1 MSMMNKYKSRL
12 AAAHSGGLLVGA
24 FLFPVIAWSGTLPA
38 EDGRKH
44 VGVASCA
51 ASQCHGSA
59 TTRSGSPVL
68 QTEYVSWTRT
78 DPHSGA
84 YQTLLGKKSQAIAAR
99 LGLRAA
105 EKADLCLDCHADN
118 VANSLRGE
126 RFQISDGVA
135 CESCHGGAG
144 QWLSTHDDAAGTS
157 RSANIEA
164 GMYPADR
171 PAERARLCL
180 SCHLGTKNKFAT
192 HSLMAA
198 GHPRLAFELDT
209 FTELWRTAGRQP
221 HYEIDQDYG
230 ERKEAAGH
238 VLTWVS
244 GLLADSRQRLSLI
257 QDQTFLR
264 GGLLPELGL
273 FDCHACHRTMKVVR
287 WQPRQRHR
295 GLARGMPYINDSS
308 FVMAIAVA
316 KGIDGELDAELSTAI
331 SGLHAATAASP
342 GEMQSAAATLD
353 GVLRQLQE
361 RVRAQAGRIDS
372 RVVLTALLEAGA
384 QGEFADY
391 VGAEQAFMAIQML
404 AFDSGNQSMQN
415 YLDILAAAVEDDER
429 FRPAEFARLL
439 RELKNETR

>member
-1 MSMMNKYKSRL
+1 MSTTNNFISRL
-12 AAAHSGGLLVGA
+12 AATLSRGLLVAA
-24 FLFPVIAWSGTLPA
+24 FLLPATAWSGKLPA

-59 TTRSGSPVL
+59 TMRSGARVL

-84 YQTLLGKKSQAIAAR
+84 YQTLLGKQSQAIAAR

-105 EKADLCLDCHADN
+105 EDADICLDCHADN
-118 VANSLRGE
+118 VASNLRGE
-126 RFQISDGVA
+126 RFQISDGVS

-144 QWLSTHDDAAGTS
+144 DWLSTHDDGAETS

-171 PAERARLCL
+171 PADRAKLCL

-221 HYEIDQDYG
+221 HYKIDRDYRQ
-230 ERKEAAGH
+230 RKEDAGH
-238 VLTWVS
+238 LLTWVL
-244 GLLADSRQRLSLI
+244 GLLADGRQRLSLI
-257 QDQTFLR
+257 QDQSFLR

-287 WQPRQRHR
+287 WRPRQRHR

-308 FVMAIAVA
+308 FVMTMAVA
-316 KGIDGELDAELSTAI
+316 KGIDGSLDSELATAL
-331 SGLHAATAASP
+331 SGLHTATAASP
-342 GEMQSAAATLD
+342 EEMQSAAATLD

-361 RVRAQAGRIDS
+361 RIRAQAGRIDGG
-372 RVVLTALLEAGA
+372 RVLTALLEAGA
-384 QGEFADY
+384 QGEFVDY

-404 AFDSGNQSMQN
+404 AFESGDQSMQN
-415 YLDILAAAVEDDER
+415 FLDILATAVEDDER